1 MGSEEKTCC
10 VTGHREIPAE
20 KIEFVKEALRKE
32 VAAAIADGYTRFLS
46 GFAAGVDLMFAAAVV
61 DAKKKHKDKELIL
74 EAAIP
79 YAGRLKSRDKMFR
92 ALMDACDGVKV
103 ISDRYVPSC
112 YMNRNRYM
120 VAQSQ
125 RVIAVYD
132 GREKGG
138 TLFTMRA
145 AHVNEREVRV
155 IEI

>member
-1 MGSEEKTCC
+1 M
-10 VTGHREIPAE
+10 R
-20 KIEFVKEALRKE
+20 RE
-32 VAAAIADGYTRFLS
+32 VAAAIEDGYTLFIS
-46 GFAAGVDLMFAAAVV
+46 GFAEGADLMFAAIVSE
-61 DAKKKHKDKELIL
+61 AKKENGSLFL

-79 YAGRLKSRDKMFR
+79 YAGRLKTKDKEFHR
-92 ALMDACDGVKV
+92 LLTACDGVKV

-145 AHVNEREVRV
+145 AHVQGREIRL